1 MPQISF
7 GNILREA
14 RERRGYDLTETARR
28 LRIRPDILLAI
39 EEEDFSRMP
48 PHGYTRNMVNAY
60 ARLVGLNPTEITKMF
75 LDANYAYR
83 AGKVRSGSPRSAG
96 RVDMGT
102 SRLGGRARGGKGEE
116 ADGRPARANAFGRM
130 VYDDRREYGRDYGQ
144 RNMDRIHAQDNTHQ
158 SRRPALNTQY
168 TNFYAGPSNSGA
180 ALSKLPIF
188 IAILVVVVLLAVVL
202 SFTMCRHDSGGD
214 TPTQPVSGLNDT
226 TGTTTTDPNAVT
238 PSGTYNSP
246 ATESAPTS
254 VTVVYEVAAST
265 DYPDG
270 IYASIN
276 GEAEMVKGPVEKD
289 VDVTDTWT
297 FATWVTDM
305 VTITCNGEKVE
316 FNGADE
322 SGMPMATVKFST
334 YLDQWYDD
342 HPNVKRPSGS
352 SDSGSSGDQGG
363 DSGSSGQTTG
373 DGGAD
378 QGSDSADQG
387 DGGAAAQDGSGGD
400 QDAGD
405 AQQ

>member
-83 AGKVRSGSPRSAG
+83 AGKVRSGSPRSTG
-96 RVDMGT
+96 RVDTGT
-102 SRLGGRARGGKGEE
+102 SRLGGRSHGSKADE

-144 RNMDRIHAQDNTHQ
+144 RNMDRIHAQDSTHQ

-168 TNFYAGPSNSGA
+168 TNFYAGPSNSGM

-214 TPTQPVSGLNDT
+214 APTQPIVGIDDT
-226 TGTTTTDPNAVT
+226 TGTTQDPNAAT
-238 PSGTYNSP
+238 PTGTYNSP

-254 VTVVYEVAAST
+254 VTVVYEVAASN
-265 DYPDG
+265 DYPEG

-276 GEAEMVKGPVEKD
+276 GEAEMVMGPVEKD

-316 FNGADE
+316 FDGADE

-342 HPNVKRPSGS
+342 HPNVKRPGASSDVGSSGS
-352 SDSGSSGDQGG
+352 QDGGSGGSDQDSDDGSDQVSGDDAGQDGSSGDQGS
-363 DSGSSGQTTG
+363 D
-373 DGGAD
+373 DG
-378 QGSDSADQG
+378 
-387 DGGAAAQDGSGGD
+387 
-400 QDAGD
+400 